1 MSLKNSRPRV
11 AALALMVA
19 LAGLAAAGPAAAATP
34 QTQTTTATSAPTSR
48 TPAIPTEFVDLPTST
63 LVADNA
69 GHEVTLTYRNASSAD
84 RTVAPQLLVESPDA
98 GPFLNPTDIRVE
110 RRTATGC
117 WEAVNLGS
125 QTGTLFTD
133 LTTAQR
139 TLHAGDTLTEVYRV
153 TTLDP
158 AAEGTVHPRLA
169 LFG

>member
-1 MSLKNSRPRV
+1 MSLKKIRPSV

-19 LAGLAAAGPAAAATP
+19 LAGLATAGPAAAATS
-34 QTQTTTATSAPTSR
+34 QTTTATSTALTSQ

-63 LVADNA
+63 LVADDD
-69 GHEVTLTYRNASSAD
+69 GHEVTVTYRNASSAD

-98 GPFLNPTDIRVE
+98 GPFLDPSDIRVE

-117 WEAVNLGS
+117 WEPVTLGT

-139 TLHAGDTLTEVYRV
+139 TLHAGGTLTEVYRITV
-153 TTLDP
+153 LDP
-158 AAEGTVHPRLA
+158 EAEGTVHPRVA
-169 LFG
+169 LYA

>member
-19 LAGLAAAGPAAAATP
+19 LAGLATAGPAAAATS
-34 QTQTTTATSAPTSR
+34 QTTPTATSTALPSR
-48 TPAIPTEFVDLPTST
+48 TPAIPTEFVDLPTSP
-63 LVADNA
+63 LVADDA
-69 GHEVTLTYRNASSAD
+69 SHEVTVTYRNESSAD

-98 GPFLNPTDIRVE
+98 GPFLDPSDIRVE

-117 WEAVNLGS
+117 WEPVNLGT

-139 TLHAGDTLTEVYRV
+139 TLHAGDTLTEAYRITV
-153 TTLDP
+153 LDP
-158 AAEGTVHPRLA
+158 EAEGTVHPRVA
-169 LFG
+169 LFD